1 MKVIGAIT
9 RVERPVNGHNF
20 GKLSIEHLS
29 ISYPK
34 RLDALVP
41 EAGEVE
47 AIVSSKWMDGKNERK
62 WVALNCDS
70 IKVI

>member
-9 RVERPVNGHNF
+9 RVERPVNGNNF

-47 AIVSSKWMDGKNERK
+47 AIVSCK
-62 WVALNCDS
+62 
-70 IKVI
+70 